1 MTVMIQTPRPDGEHV
16 GIGPLVEQAVMVA
29 VKLTAALTKQQSK
42 RHVFIVSRKRPSRR
56 GGVGR
61 TLFIRPGGGG
71 TAGGSMMIQS
81 DGEGNNGGCILP
93 ENGF

>member
-29 VKLTAALTKQQSK
+29 VKLTAALTKQQPK
-42 RHVFIVSRKRPSRR
+42 RHVFVVSRKRPSRR

-61 TLFIRPGGGG
+61 TLFIRPGGGR
-71 TAGGSMMIQS
+71 IQS
-81 DGEGNNGGCILP
+81 DREGNNGGCILP